1 MHSSIPVEDETW
13 VRVCDTGFGRGREKK
28 NKQINDLTTI
38 VGDGLGRVEALVEE
52 VPTKQVS
59 SRSSLKRDRAAE
71 FHNLSEKVVYMCYED
86 IGGGAGSMK
95 KMKALQN
102 LIPNSNK
109 TDKASMLD
117 DAIEYLKQLQL
128 QVQR

>member
-1 MHSSIPVEDETW
+1 MHSSVPVEDETW

-59 SRSSLKRDRAAE
+59 SRSSLKRGRAAE
-71 FHNLSEKVVYMCYED
+71 FHNLSK
-86 IGGGAGSMK
+86 
-95 KMKALQN
+95 
-102 LIPNSNK
+102 K
-109 TDKASMLD
+109 TDKVSMLD

-128 QVQR
+128 QVQ